1 MKETVKIAKEE
12 IKIRPNELFRKKG
25 DRYSS
30 ETHLPSATATNIK
43 KQFNKKLVKIAKP
56 EIKLNQ
62 NGQIL
67 VIS

>member
-43 KQFNKKLVKIAKP
+43 K
-56 EIKLNQ
+56 
-62 NGQIL
+62 
-67 VIS
+67 